1 MRSAESAQMNRRSV
15 LFTTLLLV
23 LGAETVLFGTLVMS
37 YLFLRSGGSGWHFSP
52 PAAFD
57 ILIAGLNTL
66 VLLASA
72 VFARNSLH
80 AITDDHVD
88 SLKTDLMLAMALGA
102 VFVAGQV
109 FEFRHAGMQ
118 INDRAFGG
126 VYFALITFHAL
137 HVLAGMTVLALNYA
151 RACLGDFSRRQHTA
165 VTAGTWFWYYVA
177 AIWVV
182 LFVVLYLV

>member
-1 MRSAESAQMNRRSV
+1 MNRRSV

-23 LGAETVLFGTLVMS
+23 LGTETVLFGTLVMS

-72 VFARNSLH
+72 VFARSGLH
-80 AITDDHVD
+80 AITNDRVD
-88 SLKTDLMLAMALGA
+88 LLKTDLMLALALGA

-118 INDRAFGG
+118 IDDRAFGG

-137 HVLAGMTVLALNYA
+137 HVLAGMTVLGLNYA
-151 RACLGDFSRRQHTA
+151 RARLGDFSSRQQPRSQP
-165 VTAGTWFWYYVA
+165 GPGSGITWQPYGSCCLWCCTL
-177 AIWVV
+177 I
-182 LFVVLYLV
+182 